1 MYAHVTIINKLL
13 LLSFYNRQQYSK
25 MNNCQ
30 LSLVSHNSFALF
42 AYMKER
48 ERERERERLD
58 YRYCFFKFYFP
69 VNDHCDILQD
79 FSSLNMFFREHTVK
93 GEMFSASLGK

>member
-25 MNNCQ
+25 MNNCH
-30 LSLVSHNSFALF
+30 LSLVSHNSFAPF

-48 ERERERERLD
+48 EREIGLQVLL
-58 YRYCFFKFYFP
+58 FKFYFP

-79 FSSLNMFFREHTVK
+79 F
-93 GEMFSASLGK
+93 